1 MARFSQEFL
10 RAMASPT
17 FGRGL
22 FTAAQQ
28 AARLPVELQQQQQ
41 AQQMRQ
47 QLSQMDPN
55 TPEGLADLA
64 RFYQSQGDMANAAKY
79 AKASRDLSESMA
91 AKTALGSEQENLAL
105 RAEALGL
112 PDVATRARTVTDR
125 KSLDSIAN
133 DLRTM
138 ERAKVGTQSIPVR
151 RRLAAAA
158 GISKSQFDALGLETA
173 SDADFNA
180 TIDGQKG
187 KTEAWQDSTGKTG
200 VYTVNDF
207 GRVFDEKTKTWVS
220 PATLGLTKAPDDVQ
234 RVITD
239 TDAVT
244 EELAKLAAADFA
256 EMHEKAVG
264 AKKTYDVIQRQL
276 RRIEGGMPTGLGA
289 DIHVYLSRVGA
300 FLGLPYRGKS
310 AADAQAYMIDAG
322 KLVAE
327 QIKDFGSGTGLSDAD
342 RLYSER
348 IQGADINMQKEA
360 LQEILELRTSE
371 AIYVM
376 NTYNTARNK
385 LMSKKGREG
394 ASAVYPEMVYDTPS
408 ISSGAQSYL
417 NLVVPQ
423 S

>member
-1 MARFSQEFL
+1 MARFSQAFL
-10 RAMASPT
+10 QGLLQPT
-17 FGRGL
+17 YGKGL
-22 FTAAQQ
+22 FTASQQ
-28 AARLPVELQQQQQ
+28 AAQLPAQLRQQQQ
-41 AQQMRQ
+41 RQ
-47 QLSQMDPN
+47 QLAQMDPN
-55 TPEGLADLA
+55 TPEGLAQLA
-64 RFYQSQGDMANAAKY
+64 KFYQAQGDMANAAKY
-79 AKASRDLSESMA
+79 AKASRDLAESMA

-112 PDVATRARTVTDR
+112 PDVATRARTITDR

-138 ERAKVGTQSIPVR
+138 ERAKVGTQSVPVR

-158 GISKSQFDALGLETA
+158 GISKAQFDTLGLEKA

-187 KTEAWQDSTGKTG
+187 KTEAWQDNKGNAG
-200 VYTVNDF
+200 VYIVNDF
-207 GRVFDEKTKTWVS
+207 GRIFDEKTKRWVS
-220 PATLGLTKAPDDVQ
+220 PATLGLTKAPEDVQ
-234 RVITD
+234 RVVTD

-244 EELAKLAAADFA
+244 EELAKLAVEDFGK
-256 EMHEKAVG
+256 MHEKAVG

-276 RRIEGGMPTGLGA
+276 SRIEGGMPTGLGA
-289 DIHVYLSRVGA
+289 DIHVYLDRVGA

-348 IQGADINMQKEA
+348 IQGADINIQKEA
-360 LQEILELRTSE
+360 LQEILELRTNE
-371 AIYVM
+371 ALFVM

-423 S
+423 P

>member
-1 MARFSQEFL
+1 MARFSHAFL
-10 RAMASPT
+10 QGLLQPTYGKGLLTASKQ
-17 FGRGL
+17 
-22 FTAAQQ
+22 AAQ
-28 AARLPVELQQQQQ
+28 LPAQLRQQQQ
-41 AQQMRQ
+41 RQ
-47 QLSQMDPN
+47 QLAQMDPN
-55 TPEGLADLA
+55 TPEGLAQLA
-64 RFYQSQGDMANAAKY
+64 KFYQAQGDMANAAKY
-79 AKASRDLSESMA
+79 AKASRDLAESMA

-112 PDVATRARTVTDR
+112 PDVATRARTITDR

-138 ERAKVGTQSIPVR
+138 ERAKVGTQSVPVR

-158 GISKSQFDALGLETA
+158 GISKAQFDTLGLEKA

-187 KTEAWQDSTGKTG
+187 KTEAWQDNKGNAG
-200 VYTVNDF
+200 VYIVNDF
-207 GRVFDEKTKTWVS
+207 GRIFDEKTKRWVS
-220 PATLGLTKAPDDVQ
+220 PATLGLTKAPEDVQ
-234 RVITD
+234 RVVTD

-244 EELAKLAAADFA
+244 EELAKLAVEDFGK
-256 EMHEKAVG
+256 MHEKAVG

-276 RRIEGGMPTGLGA
+276 SRIEGGMPTGLGA
-289 DIHVYLSRVGA
+289 DIHVYLDRVGA

-348 IQGADINMQKEA
+348 IQGADINIQKEA
-360 LQEILELRTSE
+360 LQEILELRTNE
-371 AIYVM
+371 ALFVM

-394 ASAVYPEMVYDTPS
+394 ATAVYPEMVYDAPS

-423 S
+423 P

>member
-1 MARFSQEFL
+1 MARFSQAFL
-10 RAMASPT
+10 QGLLQPT
-17 FGRGL
+17 YGQGL
-22 FTAAQQ
+22 FTASQQ
-28 AARLPVELQQQQQ
+28 AAQLPAQLRQQQQ
-41 AQQMRQ
+41 RQ
-47 QLSQMDPN
+47 QLAQMDPN
-55 TPEGLADLA
+55 TPEGLAQLA
-64 RFYQSQGDMANAAKY
+64 KFYQAQGDMANAAKY
-79 AKASRDLSESMA
+79 AKASRDLAESMA

-112 PDVATRARTVTDR
+112 PDVATRARTITDR

-138 ERAKVGTQSIPVR
+138 ERAKVGTQSVPVR

-158 GISKSQFDALGLETA
+158 GISKAQFDTLGLEKA

-187 KTEAWQDSTGKTG
+187 KTEAWQDNKGNAG
-200 VYTVNDF
+200 VYIVNDF
-207 GRVFDEKTKTWVS
+207 GRIFDEKTKRWVS
-220 PATLGLTKAPDDVQ
+220 PATLGLTKAPEDVQ
-234 RVITD
+234 RVVTD

-244 EELAKLAAADFA
+244 EELAKLAVEDFGK
-256 EMHEKAVG
+256 MHEKAVG

-276 RRIEGGMPTGLGA
+276 SRIEGGMPTGLGA
-289 DIHVYLSRVGA
+289 DIHVYLDRVGA

-348 IQGADINMQKEA
+348 IQGADINIQKEA
-360 LQEILELRTSE
+360 LQEILELRTNE
-371 AIYVM
+371 ALFVM

-423 S
+423 P